1 MITILFI
8 ALLMSGTTDAAFE
21 PPGEGPWRGT
31 IVDAETKQPLEG
43 VVVFALWN
51 ERYGSIGGYAGGG
64 YFYSEEVVTGADG
77 GFTIRRLKRSFNP
90 FSIIQGP
97 DFTIY
102 KPGYGRWHFQG
113 DGEWLTLRGDE
124 LNRSVNAMWQRFNS
138 EQGVVIELRPL
149 KSVEERLQSTG
160 GLLPMPDV
168 PRSKYPRLLEAIDRE
183 RASLGFKPSN
193 LRREDKK

>member
-1 MITILFI
+1 MITVLFI

-64 YFYSEEVVTGADG
+64 YFDSEEVVTGADG
-77 GFTIRRLKRSFNP
+77 SFMIRRLKRSFNP

-97 DFTIY
+97 GFTIY

-113 DGEWLTLRGDE
+113 DEEWLTLRGDE
-124 LNRSVNAMWQRFNS
+124 LNRSVSAMWQRFNS
-138 EQGVVIELRPL
+138 EGGVVIELTPL
-149 KSVEERLQSTG
+149 KTRDARMNFLRILS
-160 GLLPMPDV
+160 LPSMDTPAN
-168 PRSKYPRLLEAIDRE
+168 RFSKLLEAVNQE
-183 RASLGFKPSN
+183 HGALGLQPLGK
-193 LRREDKK
+193 RGWR

>member
-64 YFYSEEVVTGADG
+64 YCDSEEVVTGADG
-77 GFTIRRLKRSFNP
+77 RFTIRRLKRSFNP

-113 DGEWLTLRGDE
+113 DEEWLTLRGDE
-124 LNRSVNAMWQRFNS
+124 LNRSVNAVWQRFNS
-138 EQGVVIELRPL
+138 EAAVVIELTPL
-149 KSVEERLQSTG
+149 KTRDARMNFLKKTLSLPSTDT
-160 GLLPMPDV
+160 PADRFP
-168 PRSKYPRLLEAIDRE
+168 KFLEAVNQE
-183 RASLGFKPSN
+183 HGALGLQPLGK
-193 LRREDKK
+193 RGWR

>member
-1 MITILFI
+1 MITVLFI

-64 YFYSEEVVTGADG
+64 YCDSEEVVTGADG
-77 GFTIRRLKRSFNP
+77 RFTIRRLKRSFNP

-124 LNRSVNAMWQRFNS
+124 LNRSVNAVWQRFNS
-138 EQGVVIELRPL
+138 EAAVVIELTPL
-149 KSVEERLQSTG
+149 KTRDARMNFLRAFS
-160 GLLPMPDV
+160 LPSMDTPAN
-168 PRSKYPRLLEAIDRE
+168 RFSKLLEAVNQE
-183 RASLGFKPSN
+183 HGALGLQPLGK
-193 LRREDKK
+193 RGWR